1 MTRKR
6 ESADHDNPYKLLFRN
21 PEMVADLLKG
31 YLAREW
37 IGELDLTRMEP
48 IPGEQQSD
56 TGRDKRY
63 SDCIWRVPWR
73 DAASGE
79 DVWLYVY
86 LLLEFQSR
94 VDPTMPVRMMAYLG
108 LLYQRLIAMKYTTP
122 DALPPVLPVVL
133 YNGEPRWTAPAQ
145 LAECIPRFPAAL
157 APYIPQVR
165 YLYLD
170 EGRMATSEQLA
181 ERNLAAAV
189 FRLEQDASH
198 GAVQEM
204 IDSLDEWLDVDTQAE
219 IRRSLCVFLIRSYG
233 LSNSLPAGR
242 TPDTIQLSEV
252 RTMLGERLQT
262 WFETEGVQ
270 KVAAER
276 EAHGLVALIRQ
287 LVSDGTLTV
296 DQGRERIQGLIT
308 AGEIPEEAG
317 QTALDQLG

>member
-1 MTRKR
+1 
-6 ESADHDNPYKLLFRN
+6 
-21 PEMVADLLKG
+21 
-31 YLAREW
+31 
-37 IGELDLTRMEP
+37 
-48 IPGEQQSD
+48 
-56 TGRDKRY
+56 
-63 SDCIWRVPWR
+63 
-73 DAASGE
+73 
-79 DVWLYVY
+79 
-86 LLLEFQSR
+86 
-94 VDPTMPVRMMAYLG
+94 
-108 LLYQRLIAMKYTTP
+108 
-122 DALPPVLPVVL
+122 VLPVVL

-157 APYIPQVR
+157 APYIPRVQ

-204 IDSLDEWLDVDTQAE
+204 IDRLDAWLDVDTQAE

-233 LSNSLPAGR
+233 LSNRLPAGR

-276 EAHGLVALIRQ
+276 EAHGLIAALRRQ
-287 LVSDGTLTV
+287 VSKGLLTV
-296 DQGRERIQGLIT
+296 DQARADIEDMIT

-317 QTALDQLG
+317 RAALDQLG